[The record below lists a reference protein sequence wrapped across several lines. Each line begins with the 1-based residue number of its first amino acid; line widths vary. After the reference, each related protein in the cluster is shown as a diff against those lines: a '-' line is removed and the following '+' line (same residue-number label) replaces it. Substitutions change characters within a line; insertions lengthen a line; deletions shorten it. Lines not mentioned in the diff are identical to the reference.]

1 MKDFRQDKGV
11 RTNLDR
17 TISANMIYGSQ
28 DSAFALTKRFLKPKG
43 IRTDMD
49 IGMIGIKVVALF
61 MALTFHEF
69 AHGWIARKLGDRT
82 AEIQGRL
89 TLNPKDHIDP
99 MGTIIVPLALIFMK
113 SPVVFGWA
121 KPVPINPFNFR
132 NPRRGMMWSA
142 LGGPL
147 INLFLAG
154 VLAAVL
160 KGSIFL
166 DILVKPFLL
175 FLVVAIQLNVF
186 LAIFNL
192 IPIPPLDG
200 GRVIVGLLPEKLAYT
215 YSKIEPFGFMI
226 VIGLMYLHVLDR
238 FLFYPI
244 ISILRLLG
252 IH

>member
-1 MKDFRQDKGV
+1 
-11 RTNLDR
+11 
-17 TISANMIYGSQ
+17 
-28 DSAFALTKRFLKPKG
+28 
-43 IRTDMD
+43 MD
-49 IGMIGIKVVALF
+49 IGMILIKIVALF

-99 MGTIIVPLALIFMK
+99 FGTILVPVMLIFMK

-121 KPVPINPFNFR
+121 KPVPINPMNFR
-132 NPRRGMMWSA
+132 NPRKGMMWSA

-147 INLFLAG
+147 INLLLAG
-154 VLAAVL
+154 IFAIVF
-160 KGSIFL
+160 KGAIFFGISIRPILIFL
-166 DILVKPFLL
+166 I
-175 FLVVAIQLNVF
+175 VAIQLNVF

-200 GRVIVGLLPEKLAYT
+200 GRVLVGMLPRKQAYAL
-215 YSKIEPFGFMI
+215 SKIEPYGFVI
-226 VIGLMYLHVLDR
+226 VLALLYFNILDR

-244 ISILRLLG
+244 VVILRFLG
-252 IH
+252 IY

>member
-1 MKDFRQDKGV
+1 
-11 RTNLDR
+11 
-17 TISANMIYGSQ
+17 
-28 DSAFALTKRFLKPKG
+28 
-43 IRTDMD
+43 MD
-49 IGMIGIKVVALF
+49 IGMILIKIVALF

-99 MGTIIVPLALIFMK
+99 FGTILVPVMLVFMK

-121 KPVPINPFNFR
+121 KPVPINPMNFR
-132 NPRRGMMWSA
+132 NPRKGMMWSA

-147 INLFLAG
+147 INLLLAG
-154 VLAAVL
+154 IFAIVF
-160 KGSIFL
+160 KGAIFFGISIRPILIFL
-166 DILVKPFLL
+166 I
-175 FLVVAIQLNVF
+175 VAIQLNVF

-200 GRVIVGLLPEKLAYT
+200 GRVLVGMLPRKQAYAL
-215 YSKIEPFGFMI
+215 SKIEPYGFVI
-226 VIGLMYLHVLDR
+226 VLALLYFNILDR

-244 ISILRLLG
+244 VVILRFLG
-252 IH
+252 IY